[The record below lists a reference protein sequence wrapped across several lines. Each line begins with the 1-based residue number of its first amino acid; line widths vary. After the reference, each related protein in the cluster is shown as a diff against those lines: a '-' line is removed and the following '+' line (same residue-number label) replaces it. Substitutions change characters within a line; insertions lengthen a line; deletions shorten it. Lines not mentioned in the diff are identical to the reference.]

1 MSRDTR
7 PDATEPLFSYGTL
20 RLPAVQRQTFGRLLD
35 GRPDTLPGYALAT
48 ILIGDPDVVA
58 TSGLAEHLIAQPT
71 GDAQDEVAGHLLWLT
86 PQELEAADRYEV
98 EEYRRV
104 MVRLGSGADAYV
116 YVDARFA

>member
-1 MSRDTR
+1 MSANAGS
-7 PDATEPLFSYGTL
+7 DATEPLFSYGTL
-20 RLPAVQRQTFGRLLD
+20 RLPAVQRANFGRLLD
-35 GRPDTLPGYALAT
+35 GRPDILPGYALAT

-71 GDAQDEVAGHLLWLT
+71 GDPADEVAGHLLWLT

-104 MVRLGSGADAYV
+104 KARLGSGVDAFV
-116 YVDARFA
+116 YVDARYP

>member
-1 MSRDTR
+1 MSAEVHA
-7 PDATEPLFSYGTL
+7 DATEPLFSYGTL
-20 RLPAVQRQTFGRLLD
+20 RLPAVQRETFGRLLD
-35 GRPDTLPGYALAT
+35 GSPDTLPGYALAT
-48 ILIGDPDVVA
+48 ILIGDPAVVA

-71 GDAQDEVAGHLLWLT
+71 GDARDQVSGHLLWLT

-104 MVRLGSGADAYV
+104 TVRLGSGVDAFV